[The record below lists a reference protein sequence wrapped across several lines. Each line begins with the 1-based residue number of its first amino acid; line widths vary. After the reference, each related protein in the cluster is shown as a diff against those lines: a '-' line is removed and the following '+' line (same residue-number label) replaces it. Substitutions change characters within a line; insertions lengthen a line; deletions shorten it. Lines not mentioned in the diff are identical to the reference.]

1 MAQNSILQKD
11 ASELFGN
18 GKDQST
24 EAAAGV
30 RASDVERF
38 ISTVFTYMAA
48 ALMISGGLSYAF
60 GEIAS
65 LRELLFYSTP
75 EGGRGMTMLGWIVTL
90 SPLAFVL
97 VMNFGMQKLSVTT
110 LMLLF
115 IAFSACMGMSL
126 GSIFITFTTA
136 SIVQTFGVAGVTF
149 GIMAVV
155 GYTTKTDLTK
165 LGKLLMMVLF
175 GMIIAMVFNW
185 FLGSG
190 LLNFVISILGVIVF
204 TGLTAYETQQL
215 KRIGSGVEYGSE
227 SANKLAIMGAMSLY
241 LTFVNLFLFLLQLM
255 GNRE

>member
-11 ASELFGN
+11 ASELFG
-18 GKDQST
+18 GAKAQSGT
-24 EAAAGV
+24 DVQAANIEAFL
-30 RASDVERF
+30 S
-38 ISTVFTYMAA
+38 SVFTYMAA
-48 ALMISGGLSYAF
+48 ALAISGGLAWAF
-60 GEIAS
+60 GETYLS
-65 LRELLFYSTP
+65 QYLFYST
-75 EGGRGMTMLGWIVTL
+75 EAGRGMTAMGWIVTL

-97 VMNFGMQKLSVTT
+97 VMNFGMNKLSVST
-110 LMLLF
+110 LMMLF

-126 GSIFITFTTA
+126 GSIFITYTTA
-136 SIVQTFGVAGVTF
+136 SIAQTFGVAAITF

-165 LGKLLMMVLF
+165 LGKLLMMALF
-175 GMIIAMVFNW
+175 GIIIAMVINI

-190 LLNFVISILGVIVF
+190 MLSFVISILGVIIF

-215 KRIGSGVEYGSE
+215 KRIGAGVEYGSE

-241 LTFVNLFLFLLQLM
+241 LTFINLFLFLLQLM